1 MKRTRVSN
9 NPWLTRSV
17 TTTSGDRQLDAEE
30 ILQAFNA
37 LEHQI
42 NAAKTGSVPFSS
54 FPDSVQD
61 QLREL
66 DDTGDQQ
73 LDAKEILAGIQA
85 LAREKQKNKRLM
97 WLSAGLLAFSLLLL
111 VAMGGLVYEVHQ

>member
-1 MKRTRVSN
+1 MTRN
-9 NPWLTRSV
+9 
-17 TTTSGDRQLDAEE
+17 SGDRQLDSEE
-30 ILQAFNA
+30 IVHAFDA
-37 LEHQI
+37 LELQLKS
-42 NAAKTGSVPFSS
+42 AKMGSVPFTS

-85 LAREKQKNKRLM
+85 LAREKKKSKRLM

-111 VAMGGLVYEVHQ
+111 VAMGGLMYEVCHLSGFV